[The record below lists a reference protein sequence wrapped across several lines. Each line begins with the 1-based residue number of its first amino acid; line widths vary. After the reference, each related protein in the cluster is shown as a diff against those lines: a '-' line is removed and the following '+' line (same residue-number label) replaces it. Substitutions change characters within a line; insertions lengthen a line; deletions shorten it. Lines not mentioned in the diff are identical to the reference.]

1 MRVYNQRKL
10 KQLCAINYAYARKR
24 EEEARR
30 LMAKCKELGLKIKQS
45 AYAQIT
51 INRCNDALREFYELI
66 ENGAKGVKR
75 ILNGGNKNA

>member
-10 KQLCAINYAYARKR
+10 KQLRAINYAYARKR

-30 LMAKCKELGLKIKQS
+30 LMAECAQLGIKIEQS

-51 INRCNDALREFYELI
+51 INRCLVALSKMENKI
-66 ENGAKGVKR
+66 EEHYR
-75 ILNGGNKNA
+75 RMNK